1 MTRSTTFYRTA
12 KKLLV
17 LVCLLGSSGIL
28 AAAEPISFKGG
39 YTRAVMREGRE
50 TIMLTQ
56 GAMVSTGSIDFQAQS
71 IELIGPN
78 ARYMVGTGSV
88 TITDTENNIIIT
100 CTSISFDRE
109 TEQLLVDGWV
119 EIQDLENEVI
129 ASGAYLSYNRNE
141 GTMKLQ
147 IAAKLLRHTE
157 SGPMVCR
164 ADSIEYNRDT
174 MRLALVGNTSIAW
187 KGDTYQASA
196 TTVDLETDEIVME
209 GSIEGIVHG

>member
-1 MTRSTTFYRTA
+1 MNRTMTFNKATRSI
-12 KKLLV
+12 LV
-17 LVCLLGSSGIL
+17 LIFIFGSSAIIS
-28 AAAEPISFKGG
+28 AADPISFKGG

-56 GAMVSTGSIDFQAQS
+56 GAVVSTGSIQFEAQS
-71 IELIGPN
+71 IELIGPD
-78 ARYMVGTGSV
+78 ARYLVGTGSV
-88 TITDTENNIIIT
+88 TITDSENNIVIN

-129 ASGAYLSYNRNE
+129 ASGAYLSYNRTE
-141 GTMKLQ
+141 GIMKLQ
-147 IAAKLLRHTE
+147 IAAKLLRHTD

-164 ADSIEYNRDT
+164 ADSIEYDRTD
-174 MRLALVGNTSIAW
+174 MQVSLVGNSSVRW
-187 KGDTYQASA
+187 KGDMYQASV

-209 GSIEGIVHG
+209 GSIKGIVNG

>member
-1 MTRSTTFYRTA
+1 M
-12 KKLLV
+12 
-17 LVCLLGSSGIL
+17 
-28 AAAEPISFKGG
+28 
-39 YTRAVMREGRE
+39 
-50 TIMLTQ
+50 
-56 GAMVSTGSIDFQAQS
+56 
-71 IELIGPN
+71 
-78 ARYMVGTGSV
+78 
-88 TITDTENNIIIT
+88 
-100 CTSISFDRE
+100 
-109 TEQLLVDGWV
+109 LVDGWV

-129 ASGAYLSYNRNE
+129 ASGAYLSYNRSE

-174 MRLALVGNTSIAW
+174 MRLALIGNTSIAW